1 MNPVRASLRFP
12 QVTLVLTAMLFIGG
26 VMEFL
31 TMPRREDPKITIR
44 TGLVIAAYP
53 GATAEEVESQVTHKI
68 EERLFRFEEVRREKT
83 YSTSRNGLVII
94 NVELNKSVKNSDQFW
109 SKLRLDMAQLKQAEL
124 PSGVR
129 GPIVDSDFGDTVA
142 ALIAVKGGNYG
153 YRELKD
159 YAQRVESAIRTIPAA
174 SKIKRIGD
182 QKESI
187 EVTGSWERISQYG
200 VDPRKVEQAL
210 QGRNTINFGGRIP
223 SGTSKLPIEANGP
236 FQTEE
241 QIRQIMVDVSPA
253 GQPIYLG
260 DLANVKRVYKDPD
273 EYARMGG
280 EPTILLSVEMH
291 EGNNV
296 VEFGKQL
303 HQTLAQMQNQ
313 LPPDVQ
319 LEFVA
324 DQPRVVSERV
334 RDFTREFGI
343 AIISVIL
350 VTLVLLPMRV
360 ALVSAV
366 AIPVTVSVTFGM
378 LNAAGIELH
387 QVSIAGLIVVLG
399 MVVDDAIVIADNYVE
414 LLDHKVPIVD
424 ACWRCAS
431 EMAVPVLAATLTIIA
446 SFLPLL
452 LLSGA
457 CGEFIRALPIA
468 VAVALSVSFVVAMML
483 TPMINGAFIKKGL
496 HDPSAEHKGKKPTA
510 LDYMQRYYN
519 QIIAWAMHHRKK
531 VLIAAV
537 ISFVAGIG
545 ILSLVRQQF
554 FPLAERDQF
563 ILDVWLPEGTR
574 IESTDAT
581 VRRIEAVLNKEG
593 DVHNYTSF
601 LGSSFP
607 RFYYNVNPVP
617 TASNFAQI
625 LVNTRT
631 VKGTPRLVEH
641 LREQL
646 PSVVPEAKVFTKE
659 LQQGD
664 VMEAPVEVRI
674 VGDDLNSL
682 RTIGDQVQN
691 ILNHT
696 PGAIYVHTDWH
707 EDQMLA
713 GVDMRQEVANRLG
726 FTNTTIANELAGSFD
741 GETVSTF
748 WEGDRDVD
756 IDLRLDSAQRQSFQN
771 ISDTYML
778 SPITGARVPV
788 NAMASLS
795 PQWHPGRIVR
805 RNGVRTLTV
814 RAFPDGE
821 RLGSQILADAK
832 NQIGNLQLP
841 QGYRIEYGGEDE
853 NQHETFGEM
862 RVALGISLLL
872 IFLILLLQFR
882 KLSDA
887 LIVMAAFPLALPG
900 AALGLFITHN
910 PFGFT
915 AFIGVISLGG
925 LVVRNSIIL
934 VDYIHERMKHGVGLE
949 EATLEAGER
958 RLRPIFL
965 TTMAAAV
972 GVTPMILSRSSMWS
986 PLASVIAFGLLGSM
1000 FFTLVVIPVLF
1011 VVVNTRRVSKPAMA
1025 VAAGI
1030 ALLIALATPSQAQ
1043 QPVGTNDSLASSG
1056 TERRSI
1062 TLEEALQLAEKQN
1075 STVRISEQKA
1085 RRADAIVVQAKA
1097 NYFPTAKNETNALH
1111 SGATEFLTIKQG
1123 TLGSYNTTGPLPGKD
1138 VKIQLGKQDFLVTQT
1153 TLAQPLTQ
1161 MFKIQAG
1168 FSAAQ
1173 AEALMAHDELDR
1185 ARNEVSLNVKKLYY
1199 GLLSTQQRK
1208 RAAELRLMAGEA
1220 RLKEASDAAQSGVL
1234 LKVSVLE
1241 GDATISEAKHTL
1253 GSLEDQIADQTN
1265 SFNDLVGLP
1274 IETATDL
1281 IEPVEPSEE
1290 EVAADPSPADLEAA
1304 ALAHNPELLSAQ
1316 QAVKQ
1321 AHAGLKGAWAEYI
1334 PDVSFVLQHT
1344 YQNGAPLLPEN
1355 TYAFGFHSEWT
1366 ISEFGKRIGLVR
1378 ERRAEVA
1385 EAQESLHA
1393 TRNKVRIDVES
1404 EIRKINRSD
1413 TGLQAAR
1420 RSVKARTEIV
1430 RITND
1435 QVTAK
1440 TNYESALK
1448 DAQARLADAK
1458 AQLFDAEMQRVVA
1471 QAELV
1476 RTEGLRQ

>member
-109 SKLRLDMAQLKQAEL
+109 SKLRLDMAQLKQTEL

-159 YAQRVESAIRTIPAA
+159 YAQRVETAIRTIPAA

-187 EVTGSWERISQYG
+187 EVTGSWERLSQYG

-210 QGRNTINFGGRIP
+210 QGRNTIAYGGRVP
-223 SGTSKLPIEANGP
+223 GGDSKLPIEANGP
-236 FQTEE
+236 FQTED

-260 DLANVKRVYKDPD
+260 DLATVHRVYKDPT

-280 EPTILLSVEMH
+280 QPAILLSVEMH
-291 EGNNV
+291 EGNNI

-303 HQTLAQMQNQ
+303 HETLARVQAT

-350 VTLVLLPMRV
+350 VTMVLLPMRV
-360 ALVSAV
+360 ALVSAI
-366 AIPVTVSVTFGM
+366 AIPVTVSVTFAM
-378 LNAAGIELH
+378 LNVAGIELH

-414 LLDHKVPIVD
+414 LLDHKVPI
-424 ACWRCAS
+424 AEASWRCAT

-468 VAVALSVSFVVAMML
+468 VAIALSVSFVVAMML

-496 HDPSAEHKGKKPTA
+496 HDPTVQQQEKKPTA
-510 LDYMQRYYN
+510 LDYMQNYYN
-519 QIIAWAMHHRKK
+519 RIISWAMKHRKK
-531 VLIAAV
+531 VLLAGI

-545 ILSLVRQQF
+545 ILTLVRQQF

-563 ILDVWLPEGTR
+563 VLDVWLPEGTR
-574 IESTDAT
+574 IEATDAT
-581 VRRIEAVLNKEG
+581 VRRIEAVLSKEKE
-593 DVHNYTSF
+593 VHSYTSF
-601 LGSSFP
+601 LGTSFP

-617 TASNFAQI
+617 TAPNFAQI
-625 LVNTRT
+625 LVNTKT
-631 VKGTPRLVEH
+631 VKGTPKLVER
-641 LREQL
+641 LRKQL
-646 PSVVPEAKVFTKE
+646 PGIVPEAKVFVKE

-674 VGDDLNSL
+674 VGDDLDTLRSL
-682 RTIGDQVQN
+682 GDQVEN
-691 ILNHT
+691 ILSHT
-696 PGAIYVHTDWH
+696 PGAIYIHTDWH

-713 GVDMRQEVANRLG
+713 GVDLRQEVANRLG

-756 IDLRLDSAQRQSFQN
+756 IDLRLNPTQRQSFQN
-771 ISDTYML
+771 IADTYML
-778 SPITGARVPV
+778 SPVTGARVPV
-788 NAMASLS
+788 SAMASLS

-814 RAFPDGE
+814 RAFPDNRVLASE
-821 RLGSQILADAK
+821 ILARVK
-832 NQIGNLQLP
+832 KQIRSLDLP
-841 QGYRIEYGGEDE
+841 AGYHIEYGGEDE
-853 NQHETFGEM
+853 NQRETFGEM

-882 KLSDA
+882 TLSDA

-900 AALGLFITHN
+900 AALGLFVTRN

-934 VDYIHERMKHGVGLE
+934 VDYIHERMKHGIPLE

-972 GVTPMILSRSSMWS
+972 GVTPMILSRSTMWS

-1011 VVVNTRRVSKPAMA
+1011 VVVNSKKTQVPKSA
-1025 VAAGI
+1025 VAATAG
-1030 ALLIALATPSQAQ
+1030 LLLMLAFAPHSQAQ
-1043 QPVGTNDSLASSG
+1043 QLVTSSAQQSP
-1056 TERRSI
+1056 TLSERRTV
-1062 TLEEALQLAEKQN
+1062 TLDEALRLAMKEN
-1075 STVRISEQKA
+1075 SRVRIAEQRA
-1085 RRADAIVVQAKA
+1085 READAKVVQARA
-1097 NYFPTAKNETNALH
+1097 SFSRRSRTRPTPCT
-1111 SGATEFLTIKQG
+1111 
-1123 TLGSYNTTGPLPGKD
+1123 
-1138 VKIQLGKQDFLVTQT
+1138 
-1153 TLAQPLTQ
+1153 
-1161 MFKIQAG
+1161 
-1168 FSAAQ
+1168 
-1173 AEALMAHDELDR
+1173 
-1185 ARNEVSLNVKKLYY
+1185 
-1199 GLLSTQQRK
+1199 
-1208 RAAELRLMAGEA
+1208 
-1220 RLKEASDAAQSGVL
+1220 
-1234 LKVSVLE
+1234 
-1241 GDATISEAKHTL
+1241 
-1253 GSLEDQIADQTN
+1253 
-1265 SFNDLVGLP
+1265 
-1274 IETATDL
+1274 
-1281 IEPVEPSEE
+1281 
-1290 EVAADPSPADLEAA
+1290 
-1304 ALAHNPELLSAQ
+1304 
-1316 QAVKQ
+1316 
-1321 AHAGLKGAWAEYI
+1321 
-1334 PDVSFVLQHT
+1334 
-1344 YQNGAPLLPEN
+1344 
-1355 TYAFGFHSEWT
+1355 
-1366 ISEFGKRIGLVR
+1366 R
-1378 ERRAEVA
+1378 ERPN
-1385 EAQESLHA
+1385 S
-1393 TRNKVRIDVES
+1393 
-1404 EIRKINRSD
+1404 
-1413 TGLQAAR
+1413 
-1420 RSVKARTEIV
+1420 
-1430 RITND
+1430 
-1435 QVTAK
+1435 
-1440 TNYESALK
+1440 
-1448 DAQARLADAK
+1448 
-1458 AQLFDAEMQRVVA
+1458 
-1471 QAELV
+1471 
-1476 RTEGLRQ
+1476 

>member
-68 EERLFRFEEVRREKT
+68 EERLFRFEEVRRERT

-273 EYARMGG
+273 EYARMEG

-291 EGNNV
+291 EGNNI

-343 AIISVIL
+343 AIVSVIL

-414 LLDHKVPIVD
+414 LLDHKVPIAD

-496 HDPSAEHKGKKPTA
+496 HDASAEQTGKKPTA

-519 QIIAWAMHHRKK
+519 QIISWAMHHRKK
-531 VLIAAV
+531 VLIAGV
-537 ISFVAGIG
+537 VSFVAGIG

-574 IESTDAT
+574 IEATDAT
-581 VRRIEAVLNKEG
+581 VRRIEAVLSKEG
-593 DVHNYTSF
+593 EVRNYTSF

-641 LREQL
+641 LRDQL

-664 VMEAPVEVRI
+664 VMEAPVEVRL
-674 VGDDLNSL
+674 VGDDLNTL
-682 RTIGDQVQN
+682 RAIGDQVQN

-726 FTNTTIANELAGSFD
+726 FTNATIANELAGSFD

-756 IDLRLDSAQRQSFQN
+756 IDLRLDSAQRQTFQN

-814 RAFPDGE
+814 RAFPDGG
-821 RLGSQILADAK
+821 RLGSQILTDAK
-832 NQIGNLQLP
+832 KQIGNLQLP
-841 QGYRIEYGGEDE
+841 QGCRIEYGGEDE
-853 NQHETFGEM
+853 NQRETFGEM

-934 VDYIHERMKHGVGLE
+934 VDYIHERMKHGVDLE

-1011 VVVNTRRVSKPAMA
+1011 VVVNTRKASKPA
-1025 VAAGI
+1025 VAMVASV
-1030 ALLIALATPSQAQ
+1030 ALLFVLAFPSQAQ
-1043 QPVGTNDSLASSG
+1043 QPAVPDDHLAASG

-1062 TLEEALQLAEKQN
+1062 TLEEALQSAEKQN
-1075 STVRISEQKA
+1075 STVRIAEQKA
-1085 RRADAIVVQAKA
+1085 READARVVQARA
-1097 NYFPTAKNETNALH
+1097 NYFPSVKNETNAMH
-1111 SGATEFLTIKQG
+1111 TGETEFLTIKEGVLG
-1123 TLGSYNTTGPLPGKD
+1123 TYSATGPLPGTD
-1138 VKIQLGKQDFLVTQT
+1138 VKIELGKQDFLITQT
-1153 TLAQPLTQ
+1153 TVAQPLTQ
-1161 MFKIQAG
+1161 MFKTQAG

-1173 AEALMAHDELDR
+1173 AEARMAHEELDR
-1185 ARNEVSLNVKKLYY
+1185 ARNEVYLNVKKLYY
-1199 GLLSTQQRK
+1199 ALLSTEQRK
-1208 RAAELRLMAGEA
+1208 RAAELRLQAGEA

-1234 LKVSVLE
+1234 LKVSMLE
-1241 GDATISEAKHTL
+1241 GDATIAEAKHTL

-1265 SFNDLVGLP
+1265 SFNDLIGLP

-1281 IEPVEPSEE
+1281 IEPVEASEE
-1290 EVAADPSPADLEAA
+1290 ELAADPSPADLEAD
-1304 ALAHNPELLSAQ
+1304 ALGHNPELLSAQ

-1321 AHAGLKGAWAEYI
+1321 AHAGLHAAWAEYI
-1334 PDVSFVLQHT
+1334 PDVSFIVQHT

-1378 ERRAEVA
+1378 ERRAQEA
-1385 EAQESLHA
+1385 EAQENLHA

-1404 EIRKINRSD
+1404 EVRKINRSE

-1420 RSVKARTEIV
+1420 RSVTVRREIV

-1435 QVTAK
+1435 QVAAK
-1440 TNYESALK
+1440 TNYGSALK
-1448 DAQARLADAK
+1448 DAQAQLADAK
-1458 AQLFDAEMQRVVA
+1458 AQLFDAEMQRAIA
-1471 QAELV
+1471 QAELL
-1476 RTEGLRQ
+1476 RTQGRR